1 MTANFQRPDS
11 VCSVFVSGGRAIGN
25 QWQYRFKFAAPVIC
39 PCVGELTLPFQR
51 LCMCC
56 GDPHWVRDQRWDFG
70 SKVRSRSVAER
81 QTQER
86 HSDMP
91 RYSKLLGKKTTAL
104 SFVKIYT
111 ANKEGR
117 NNIVPLIR
125 KEEQFVCKAY
135 SAHYFTAEIPSSTHH
150 PPACGQTPPITLL
163 LEYLAPPITH
173 QHVDRLRPLV
183 HYWNT

>member
-1 MTANFQRPDS
+1 M
-11 VCSVFVSGGRAIGN
+11 
-25 QWQYRFKFAAPVIC
+25 
-39 PCVGELTLPFQR
+39 
-51 LCMCC
+51 
-56 GDPHWVRDQRWDFG
+56 
-70 SKVRSRSVAER
+70 AER

-173 QHVDRLRPLV
+173 QHVDRLRPRRSSDSPCDFHRTSRV
-183 HYWNT
+183 RPAAGIGPEEHP